1 MKVCNNPEYGRQ
13 IARNGGDSSNE
24 PIRLVV
30 VLQVRRRYE
39 HRRTVHAGP
48 QAVVRHGLSSITPIL
63 KG

>member
-13 IARNGGDSSNE
+13 IAQNGGYSSNE
-24 PIRLVV
+24 PIRLGVV
-30 VLQVRRRYE
+30 SQVQRHHK

-48 QAVVRHGLSSITPIL
+48 QAVVRHGFSSITPIL